1 MEGIDVSKYTHSPV
15 HRAVASRDHATLR
28 SILSSLPKPRD
39 PSEIQSE
46 SDSLSEEATSD
57 AISSVIDR
65 RDVPRRDTPLHL
77 AVKLCDATSAEML
90 MVAGAD
96 WTLQNEDGWNA
107 LQEAVCSRQES
118 IAMII
123 VRHYQPLAWA
133 KWCRRL
139 PRLVATMRK
148 MKDFYLEMSFH
159 FESSVVPFVSKV
171 APSDTYKV
179 WKVGS
184 NLRADMTMA
193 GFDGFKIQRSDQSI
207 LFLGDGS
214 EDGKVPRGSLYMVNH
229 KDKEVMNALDG
240 ASSVASDEDVKKE
253 VAAMCR
259 SNIFR
264 PGIDVTQAVLNPQ
277 TNWRR
282 QEKSEMV
289 GPWRAKVYEMN
300 NVVVSIKSRK
310 VPGSSGDKENGGGGG
325 DDELCDVLTDEEQK
339 QLEAA
344 LKLDLPEFPNVDSE
358 NGFVEAPCVDSSP
371 SHKKQEK
378 KGWLGGW
385 RKKEATMIKQEK
397 EIKYAPPRSSLCV
410 NEKVSNLLGDTN
422 QIKPGRHS
430 VDNDHIRKPRVSS
443 KSHQESEYKKGLR
456 PVLWLSTNFPL
467 QTEELLPLLDILA
480 NKVKAIRR
488 LRELLTTK
496 LPAGT
501 FPVKVAIPV
510 VPTIK
515 VLVTFTKFEEVDPA
529 DEFKTPPSSPTATC
543 GYESPADFTNN
554 ASSSSWFRRARSNK
568 DGSSRKS
575 QTMQDPFAIPAGYT
589 WGSRVEPV
597 YSNLSI
603 YVIKA
608 ANTMNRVLARQLRT
622 NLCGSKHIF
631 QRACSTHVT
640 RKVSSTAGS
649 NETNAN
655 STGDSPQH
663 DIAIVGG
670 GMVGI
675 ALAASLASKPLTKHL
690 NVAIIDN
697 NPLLGRKNIIEKGHL
712 PDPRVSTVT
721 PATIS
726 FLKDIG
732 AWKYIEEQRHAYFDK
747 MQVWDYT
754 GLGYTRYNAKDVD
767 QDILGCVVENKVLQS
782 SQLSCVQ
789 ESDLQKTIYP
799 ARLNAMGMLP
809 SSSLTGLGEVPSTA
823 DLFMRG
829 RLAKLELSDG
839 NNVYAKLVVG
849 ADGSKS
855 RVRELAGIKTTGWNY
870 SQNAIICTV
879 EHTVENFTAWQRFL
893 PNGPIALLPVGD
905 KFSNIVWTMD
915 PTEASDRKS
924 MSEDDFIK
932 AVNDALDYGYGP
944 HPETTSSGGSSLS
957 WLTGDVN
964 ISAKE
969 RFETPPK
976 VVKLSSERMVF
987 PLSLR
992 HAKDYV
998 SNRVAL
1004 VGDSAHTVHPLAGQ
1018 GVNLGFADASAL
1030 SRAIAEGIALGTDI
1044 GEANLLKRY
1053 EAERKPANIAMMAVL
1068 DGIQKMYAVNFGPLN
1083 AFRAAA
1089 FHGAHYIS
1097 PLKKRIIS
1105 YASGEQSLPLFS

>member
-1 MEGIDVSKYTHSPV
+1 MEGIDVSKYTHSSV
-15 HRAVASRDHATLR
+15 HRAVASKDHATLR

-46 SDSLSEEATSD
+46 ADSLSEEATSD
-57 AISSVIDR
+57 AISVVIDR

-77 AVKLCDATSAEML
+77 AVKLCDAAAAEML

-240 ASSVASDEDVKKE
+240 ASSVATDEDVRKE

-259 SNIFR
+259 SSIFR

-289 GPWRAKVYEMN
+289 GPWKAKVYEMN

-310 VPGSSGDKENGGGGG
+310 VPGSSAADKENGGCGGG
-325 DDELCDVLTDEEQK
+325 DEDLCDVLTDEEQK

-344 LKLDLPEFPNVDSE
+344 LKLDLPEFPNVNSE
-358 NGFVEAPCVDSSP
+358 NGFEAPCMDSSP
-371 SHKKQEK
+371 SHKK

-385 RKKEATMIKQEK
+385 RKKETTMIKQEK

-430 VDNDHIRKPRVSS
+430 VDNELTRKPRVSSSVLS

-496 LPAGT
+496 LPTGT

-510 VPTIK
+510 VPTIR

-529 DEFKTPPSSPTATC
+529 DEFKTPPSSPTASSGC
-543 GYESPADFTNN
+543 ESPAEFTN
-554 ASSSSWFRRARSNK
+554 ASSSSSWFRRVRSNK

-575 QTMQDPFAIPAGYT
+575 QTLQDPFAIPAGYT
-589 WGSRVEPV
+589 WVTVE
-597 YSNLSI
+597 
-603 YVIKA
+603 
-608 ANTMNRVLARQLRT
+608 
-622 NLCGSKHIF
+622 SKKKKPEM
-631 QRACSTHVT
+631 Q
-640 RKVSSTAGS
+640 KVKK
-649 NETNAN
+649 
-655 STGDSPQH
+655 
-663 DIAIVGG
+663 
-670 GMVGI
+670 
-675 ALAASLASKPLTKHL
+675 ASKPLTKHL

-697 NPLLGRKNIIEKGHL
+697 NPLLGRKNIIEKGYP

-799 ARLNAMGMLP
+799 ARLNSMDMLP
-809 SSSLTGLGEVPSTA
+809 SSSLTGLGEVPSTT

-924 MSEDDFIK
+924 MSEDAFIK

-957 WLTGDVN
+957 WLTGAVS

-976 VVKLSSERMVF
+976 VVKLSSERMMF

-1018 GVNLGFADASAL
+1018 GVNLGFADACAL

-1044 GEANLLKRY
+1044 GELNLLKRY

-1083 AFRAAA
+1083 ALRAAA